1 MGRISALMDFIK
13 YDEFHNRRRNWRM
26 QNAAS
31 TTRCSRRASIIERP
45 RAICERN
52 RKAWNWRGRTIRVV
66 SHRCANGLALV
77 TDMTDAA
84 SVKLNAELAL
94 VDAEIN
100 LYYCYYA
107 IRFAAGNL

>member
-1 MGRISALMDFIK
+1 MEDAKCRINDAVQQARVNYRTAESNLRTQQKSVELA
-13 YDEFHNRRRNWRM
+13 R
-26 QNAAS
+26 QNYQ
-31 TTRCSRRASIIERP
+31 
-45 RAICERN
+45 
-52 RKAWNWRGRTIRVV
+52 VV
-66 SHRCANGLALV
+66 SHRYANGLALV

-94 VDAEIN
+94 ADVEIN